1 MSDAV
6 SREKKSPTAVTY
18 LRVPLLL
25 VTAMLTMGSGMG
37 NPGCGS
43 GDDKDDDDIG
53 PERCESGCA
62 ISGAYV
68 FRFQDATPLSADC
81 GLLGV
86 SLPEG
91 ERVVVVQK
99 GSEVD
104 ITATLGELQLT
115 GSHYGSTT
123 KHIVLRAIV
132 QLQRREGPPTELL
145 YLIEGQFTEG
155 PESVDAPA
163 SFSGTF
169 NANHVNTVA
178 GDPECRV
185 VRRFTATR

>member
-1 MSDAV
+1 MRDAV
-6 SREKKSPTAVTY
+6 SRGKKSPNAVAY

-25 VTAMLTMGSGMG
+25 VTAVLSMGSGMG

-43 GDDKDDDDIG
+43 DGDDDDVVE

-62 ISGAYV
+62 ISGAYM
-68 FRFQDATPLSADC
+68 FRFQDPTPLSADC
-81 GLLGV
+81 GRVGV

-91 ERVVVVQK
+91 KSVVVVQK
-99 GSEVD
+99 GTEVD

-115 GSHYGSTT
+115 GSHYGSTP
-123 KHIVLRAIV
+123 KSIVLRAV
-132 QLQRREGPPTELL
+132 VELRRREGPPTEML
-145 YLIEGQFTEG
+145 YLIEGDFAEA
-155 PESVDAPA
+155 PESLDAPA

-169 NANHVNTVA
+169 NASHVNTVE

-185 VRRFTATR
+185 VRRFTATRQ